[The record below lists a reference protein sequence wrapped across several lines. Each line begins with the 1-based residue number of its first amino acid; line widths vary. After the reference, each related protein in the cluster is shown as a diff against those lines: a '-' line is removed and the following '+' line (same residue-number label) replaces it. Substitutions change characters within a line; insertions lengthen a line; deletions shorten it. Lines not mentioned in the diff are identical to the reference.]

1 MLYIFVKNSTDLY
14 ALYLEICISLFFI
27 FFLQDTL
34 PYPFIHNS
42 TKNSQLSRE
51 SHIFHQPVF
60 YTEYAILVNPNIKAS
75 LLQMGTKKIEIGA
88 YFYLLYH
95 Q

>member
-1 MLYIFVKNSTDLY
+1 MYVC
-14 ALYLEICISLFFI
+14 YLEFCISLFFI
-27 FFLQDTL
+27 FFFKIHFPTL
-34 PYPFIHNS
+34 LFTILKKFYNFHEN
-42 TKNSQLSRE
+42 R
-51 SHIFHQPVF
+51 IFFTNLYF

-75 LLQMGTKKIEIGA
+75 LLQMETKKIEIVA